1 MIKNRLYT
9 LALITC
15 LCCSFIGC
23 GKSDKN
29 MVLETSDIFLQAAMD
44 CDMETLSKQCNETV
58 LTDLGL
64 NAISTEFTEN
74 IIYENI
80 QVDKNALSEESQ
92 KAVLDF
98 CTYYSNNIIQ
108 NYTLGDATVENETG
122 TVNATVTT
130 YSHDALSALSS
141 DSFKTELSN
150 LMTNYQEEHMEE
162 LISINLNEG
171 NEAMMNKV
179 FDDLMPEIMA
189 AMKKS
194 YDSYSPEEL
203 NLILTLKKQ
212 NDTWLITKA
221 TLTQ

>member
-171 NEAMMNKV
+171 NEAMINKV

-189 AMKKS
+189 TMKKS
-194 YDSYSPEEL
+194 YNSYSPEEL
-203 NLILTLKKQ
+203 NLVLTLEKQ

-221 TLTQ
+221 ALPQ

>member
-1 MIKNRLYT
+1 MKKFYLYT
-9 LALITC
+9 LTLLIGAC
-15 LCCSFIGC
+15 LSLTGC
-23 GKSDKN
+23 GSDKKEI
-29 MVLETSDIFLQAAMD
+29 LDTTETFLQAAMN

-141 DSFKTELSN
+141 DSFKTELST

-203 NLILTLKKQ
+203 NLVLTLEKQ

>member
-1 MIKNRLYT
+1 M
-9 LALITC
+9 
-15 LCCSFIGC
+15 
-23 GKSDKN
+23 
-29 MVLETSDIFLQAAMD
+29 
-44 CDMETLSKQCNETV
+44 
-58 LTDLGL
+58 
-64 NAISTEFTEN
+64 
-74 IIYENI
+74 
-80 QVDKNALSEESQ
+80 SEESQ

-141 DSFKTELSN
+141 DSFKTELST

-171 NEAMMNKV
+171 NEAMINKV

-203 NLILTLKKQ
+203 NLVLTLEKQ

-221 TLTQ
+221 TLTR

>member
-141 DSFKTELSN
+141 DSFKTELST

-203 NLILTLKKQ
+203 NLVLTLEKQ

>member
-1 MIKNRLYT
+1 MKKFYLYT
-9 LALITC
+9 LTLLIGLC
-15 LCCSFIGC
+15 LSFTGC
-23 GKSDKN
+23 GSDKKEI
-29 MVLETSDIFLQAAMD
+29 LTTTETFLQAAMN

-108 NYTLGDATVENETG
+108 NYTLGDAAVENETG

-141 DSFKTELSN
+141 DSFKTELST

-203 NLILTLKKQ
+203 NLVLTLEKQ

-221 TLTQ
+221 TLTR

>member
-203 NLILTLKKQ
+203 NLVLTLEKQ

-221 TLTQ
+221 TLTR

>member
-1 MIKNRLYT
+1 MKKFYLYT
-9 LALITC
+9 LTLLIGLC
-15 LCCSFIGC
+15 LSFTGC
-23 GKSDKN
+23 GADKKEI
-29 MVLETSDIFLQAAMD
+29 LDTSETFLQAAMN

-80 QVDKNALSEESQ
+80 QVDKNALSGESQ

-203 NLILTLKKQ
+203 NLVLTLEKQ

>member
-1 MIKNRLYT
+1 MGL
-9 LALITC
+9 C
-15 LCCSFIGC
+15 LTFTGC
-23 GKSDKN
+23 GSDKKEI
-29 MVLETSDIFLQAAMD
+29 LTTTETFLQAAMN

-141 DSFKTELSN
+141 DSFKTELST

-171 NEAMMNKV
+171 NEAMINKV

-203 NLILTLKKQ
+203 NLILTLEKQ

>member
-1 MIKNRLYT
+1 MKKFYLYT
-9 LALITC
+9 LTLLIGLC
-15 LCCSFIGC
+15 LSFTGC
-23 GKSDKN
+23 GSDKKEI
-29 MVLETSDIFLQAAMD
+29 LDTSETFLQAAMN

-141 DSFKTELSN
+141 DSFKTELST

-171 NEAMMNKV
+171 NDAMINKV
-179 FDDLMPEIMA
+179 FDDLMPQIMA

-203 NLILTLKKQ
+203 NLILTLEKQ

>member
-1 MIKNRLYT
+1 MKKYKIYT
-9 LALITC
+9 LTIVATLCLLIT
-15 LCCSFIGC
+15 GC
-23 GKSDKN
+23 GLSEKEALLDTT
-29 MVLETSDIFLQAAMD
+29 ETFLQAAMN

-108 NYTLGDATVENETG
+108 NYTLGDATVENEIG
-122 TVNATVTT
+122 TVNATITT

-141 DSFKTELSN
+141 DSFKAELSN
-150 LMTNYQEEHMEE
+150 LMTNYQEEHMDE
-162 LISINLNEG
+162 LICINLNEG

-179 FDDLMPEIMA
+179 FDDLMPEIMT

-194 YDSYSPEEL
+194 YNSYAPEEL
-203 NLILTLKKQ
+203 NLVFTLEKQ

>member
-80 QVDKNALSEESQ
+80 QVDKNALSAESQ

-141 DSFKTELSN
+141 DSFKTELST

-171 NEAMMNKV
+171 NDAMINKV

-203 NLILTLKKQ
+203 NLVLTLEKQ

-221 TLTQ
+221 TLTR

>member
-171 NEAMMNKV
+171 NDAMINKV

-203 NLILTLKKQ
+203 NLILTLEKQ

>member
-1 MIKNRLYT
+1 MKKFYLYT
-9 LALITC
+9 LTLLIGLC
-15 LCCSFIGC
+15 LSFTGC
-23 GKSDKN
+23 GSDKKEI
-29 MVLETSDIFLQAAMD
+29 LTTTETFLQAAMN

-141 DSFKTELSN
+141 DSFKTELST

-203 NLILTLKKQ
+203 NLVLTLEKQ

-221 TLTQ
+221 TLTR

>member
-1 MIKNRLYT
+1 MKKFYLYT
-9 LALITC
+9 LTLLIGAC
-15 LCCSFIGC
+15 LSLTGC
-23 GKSDKN
+23 GSDKKEI
-29 MVLETSDIFLQAAMD
+29 LDTTETFLQAAMN
-44 CDMETLSKQCNETV
+44 CDMETVSIHCNETV

-141 DSFKTELSN
+141 DSFKTELST

-171 NEAMMNKV
+171 NEAMINKV

-203 NLILTLKKQ
+203 NLILTLEKQ

>member
-1 MIKNRLYT
+1 MKKFYLYT
-9 LALITC
+9 ITFLIGAC
-15 LCCSFIGC
+15 LSFTGC
-23 GKSDKN
+23 GSDKKEI
-29 MVLETSDIFLQAAMD
+29 LTTTETFLQAAMN

-74 IIYENI
+74 IIYEKI
-80 QVDKNALSEESQ
+80 QVDKNGSSEESQ

-108 NYTLGDATVENETG
+108 NYTLGDAAVENETG

-141 DSFKTELSN
+141 DSFKTELST

-171 NEAMMNKV
+171 NDAMINKV

-203 NLILTLKKQ
+203 NLVLTLEKQ

-221 TLTQ
+221 TLTR

>member
-203 NLILTLKKQ
+203 NLVLTLEKQ

>member
-1 MIKNRLYT
+1 MKKFYLYT
-9 LALITC
+9 LTLLIGLC
-15 LCCSFIGC
+15 LSFTGC
-23 GKSDKN
+23 GSDKN
-29 MVLETSDIFLQAAMD
+29 EILDTTETFLQAAMD

-108 NYTLGDATVENETG
+108 NYTLGDAAVENETG

-141 DSFKTELSN
+141 DSFKTELST

-171 NEAMMNKV
+171 NDAMINKV

-203 NLILTLKKQ
+203 NLILTLEKQ